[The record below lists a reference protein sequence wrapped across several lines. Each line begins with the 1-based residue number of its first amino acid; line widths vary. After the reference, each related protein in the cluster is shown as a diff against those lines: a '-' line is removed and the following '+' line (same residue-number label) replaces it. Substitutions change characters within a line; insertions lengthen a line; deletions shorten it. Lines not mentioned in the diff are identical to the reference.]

1 VKFDLSASP
10 FLLQISRTRENAISI
25 AILPTE

>member
-10 FLLQISRTRENAISI
+10 FVLHMSGTKENAISI